1 MEDFE
6 VAGDVYPNDESINY
20 IGHALRLSQS
30 ALVYDGD
37 TLVSQ
42 MLGRLPL
49 NEVIYS
55 VINLY
60 GFLLLRGFLFSK
72 LRFSCKESSRCD
84 LPLFK
89 GLFLEFKQSI
99 TYLRTLVC
107 DYVPFCKT
115 V

>member
-6 VAGDVYPNDESINY
+6 LAGEVYPKDESINY

-55 VINLY
+55 VINAY
-60 GFLLLRGFLFSK
+60 GFLF
-72 LRFSCKESSRCD
+72 
-84 LPLFK
+84 
-89 GLFLEFKQSI
+89 
-99 TYLRTLVC
+99 
-107 DYVPFCKT
+107 
-115 V
+115 